1 MLFLHRPLSYTMK
14 EKKFI
19 AKLKLLTF
27 KKLKREFDKY
37 KKIVNQKGS
46 HRSRRGFLL
55 IISLNVQFV
64 VEKKLITDKTSALL
78 FTSNLTKILWIC
90 VLLSRL
96 IGIVRWLYLD
106 LFCTLKVTKA
116 LLVLAALIDRHHKRR
131 QKYGFI

>member
-37 KKIVNQKGS
+37 KKIVNQKEATDHG
-46 HRSRRGFLL
+46 GFLL
-55 IISLNVQFV
+55 IISLNVQLV